1 MRALSAVLD
10 SFCRGSMSAPLPSA
24 HSKIGASV
32 AERFFNC
39 PGSVRECA
47 KVPNTTSKY
56 AAEGTVAHT
65 VFAGILLEQPVPA
78 IGARVEQDGLEIE
91 ITDEMVDAVQVGV
104 EHVNSMRSPSD
115 TVLIE
120 HGFHLK
126 QLHPDLYGR
135 ADCAIWK
142 PYSRALHVIDYKH
155 GAGKPVPVERNK
167 QLRYY
172 ALGALLSSGFKA
184 REVTVWIVQPR
195 CEYAGGAIRSE
206 TFEAF
211 DLMEWAADLLDAVRK
226 TEDPNAPL
234 IPGDHC
240 RGTFCPVAA
249 TCPAL
254 HERALAVAQL
264 QFTPSVPYDPA
275 KLKFALDSRDAI
287 KAFVKALD
295 EFAYA
300 EAMAGRLPDEV
311 GYKLVA
317 KRANRKWKD
326 ETEMEVVAELLTQ
339 SGLTNDHLYEPK
351 ALLSPAK
358 VEKLIGKKQ
367 FATIEK
373 EHVVKESS
381 GYALA
386 PVDDKRPAV
395 RVLDAKAVFLSDPL
409 TSTETNL

>member
-1 MRALSAVLD
+1 
-10 SFCRGSMSAPLPSA
+10 MSAPLPSA

-56 AAEGTVAHT
+56 AAEGTLAHELAAHLL
-65 VFAGILLEQPVPA
+65 FAGVHA
-78 IGARVEQDGLEIE
+78 AGMVRFAGVEISED
-91 ITDEMVDAVQVGV
+91 MRDAVQVYID
-104 EHVNSMRSPSD
+104 HANSLRSPSD
-115 TVLIE
+115 TVLVE
-120 HGFHLK
+120 HGFHLEK
-126 QLHPDLYGR
+126 LHPDLYGT
-135 ADCAIWK
+135 ADCVIWK

-155 GAGKPVPVERNK
+155 GAGKPVHVEGNK

-206 TFEAF
+206 TFAAF

-254 HERALAVAQL
+254 HERALAVARL
-264 QFTPSVPYDPA
+264 QFAPAVPYDPA

-311 GYKLVA
+311 GYKLVE
-317 KRANRKWKD
+317 KRANRKWRD
-326 ETEMEVVAELLTQ
+326 ENLAGEGMVRLLQ
-339 SGLTNDHLYEPK
+339 GEISEDQLYERT
-351 ALLSPAK
+351 LLSPAK

-367 FATIEK
+367 FAPIEK

-395 RVLDAKAVFLSDPL
+395 RPLVERVFSPFK
-409 TSTETNL
+409 STEETL